1 MPQQPAFEVGAA
13 AVRVD
18 DRAVGAL
25 RHRVDRQVAPLEV
38 LLQRHLGRELGDEAA
53 IPGGDLALQP
63 RERVFLGRLGMQEH
77 GEIAAHGA
85 VAEALHLLRRC
96 ADDDPVALVRRQ
108 PQQLVTD
115 RTADEV
121 DLHARMLTEASL
133 KSVGR
138 WARLL
143 LSGALA
149 SGLGACGTAGYLLQ
163 AAHGEARLLAR
174 RRPLDS
180 VIADPATS
188 TSLRTQLES
197 VRAARDFAVRE
208 LGLPDNAS
216 YRSYADIGRP
226 YVVWNV
232 IAAPEF
238 SVEPQRW
245 CFPFT
250 GCVAYRGYFRE
261 ANARRYAAR
270 LERRGYDVLVAGVSG
285 LFDAGAFRR
294 PGAQHACCARARPQ
308 LVATLF
314 HELAHQLLYV
324 RGDTEFNEAFAM
336 TVEQEGLARW
346 LAAQGREP
354 ELAGHIEQR
363 RRQAGIAAIFAAARG
378 GLAALYRSGLPPEE
392 LRPRKRAAL
401 DEAGRAVLD
410 FAQAAGAASG
420 YEAWIDAGLNNAHLA
435 AVSSYHGCMPGFQR
449 LLAGQ
454 DGDLPRFYAAARA
467 LGRGAAEQ
475 RRALCAGGAVT
486 AGRRRSRDHFTS
498 TLMRF
503 GSAAVRFGMMISST
517 PFTCLAWI
525 CSASALSGS
534 VKRRRNEPDARSR
547 RSKPFSLVALLEAT
561 LAAQGQNAR
570 SRR

>member
-1 MPQQPAFEVGAA
+1 
-13 AVRVD
+13 
-18 DRAVGAL
+18 
-25 RHRVDRQVAPLEV
+25 
-38 LLQRHLGRELGDEAA
+38 
-53 IPGGDLALQP
+53 
-63 RERVFLGRLGMQEH
+63 
-77 GEIAAHGA
+77 
-85 VAEALHLLRRC
+85 
-96 ADDDPVALVRRQ
+96 
-108 PQQLVTD
+108 
-115 RTADEV
+115 
-121 DLHARMLTEASL
+121 MLTEASL

-174 RRPLDS
+174 RRPLGS

-238 SVEPQRW
+238 SVEPRRW

-270 LERRGYDVLVAGVSG
+270 LERRGDDVLVAGVSAYSTLG
-285 LFDAGAFRR
+285 HFDDPVVSSMLRQGETT
-294 PGAQHACCARARPQ
+294 

-346 LAAQGREP
+346 LVAQGREP

-435 AVSSYHGCMPGFQR
+435 AVSSYHGCIPGFQQ

-486 AGRRRSRDHFTS
+486 AAAGAAAITSPRR
-498 TLMRF
+498 
-503 GSAAVRFGMMISST
+503 
-517 PFTCLAWI
+517 
-525 CSASALSGS
+525 
-534 VKRRRNEPDARSR
+534 
-547 RSKPFSLVALLEAT
+547 
-561 LAAQGQNAR
+561 
-570 SRR
+570 